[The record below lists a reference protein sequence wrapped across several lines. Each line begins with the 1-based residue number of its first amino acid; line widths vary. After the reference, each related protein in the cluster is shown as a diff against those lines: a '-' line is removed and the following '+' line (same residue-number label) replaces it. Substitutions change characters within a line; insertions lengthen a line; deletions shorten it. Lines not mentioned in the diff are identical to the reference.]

1 MLEFVDSDL
10 YFVQDK
16 NNFINPLLQVGSGS
30 VEKSIGSG
38 SGGPNI
44 TGSGSSSLVER
55 LHYISVV
62 RGSGRPKLFRSD
74 RILAIAKY
82 AIYKKNYE
90 SVDGPGFAISDYQVI
105 SEIYTARSGPLE
117 NHPDS
122 VHWYRNTLNRI
133 WILKDFVSF
142 VGCLRG

>member
-1 MLEFVDSDL
+1 MLEFVDL

-16 NNFINPLLQVGSGS
+16 NIFINPLLQVGSGS
-30 VEKSIGSG
+30 
-38 SGGPNI
+38 GGPKI
-44 TGSGSSSLVER
+44 TGSGSSSLVGR

-62 RGSGRPKLFRSD
+62 TEDPEGQNSSDPTGSLPLQNMQF
-74 RILAIAKY
+74 I
-82 AIYKKNYE
+82 KKNYE

-105 SEIYTARSGPLE
+105 SEIYRARSGPLE